1 MQSKWF
7 LKSKTIIGLLITLL
21 PTVAE
26 LLGVTLAQGDVN
38 FISAEI
44 DKMIMGAGAIL
55 VIIGRFKTTTSI
67 KLLPKG
73 K

>member
-7 LKSKTIIGLLITLL
+7 LKSKTIIGLFITIL

-26 LLGVTLAQGDVN
+26 LLGLTLTQGDVN
-38 FISAEI
+38 FISAEV
-44 DKMIMGAGAIL
+44 DKIIMGVGAIL
-55 VIIGRFKTTTSI
+55 VMIGRFKSTTSI
-67 KLLPKG
+67 KLLPQG

>member
-21 PTVAE
+21 PTMAE
-26 LLGVTLAQGDVN
+26 LFGLTLTHGDVN
-38 FISAEI
+38 FISAEM
-44 DKMIMGAGAIL
+44 DKVIMGMGAAL
-55 VIIGRFKTTTSI
+55 VVVGRFKSTTSI
-67 KLLPKG
+67 KLLPQG